1 MEDNFSL
8 SIELQCFVHDQQ
20 KRVSSATNVED
31 IQETLAVIHEVFSQG
46 SLPSFSS
53 LDEKKFLKEEFSRKH
68 YVGFADILLREPV
81 INFLPNLDE
90 EHKNKLDSFFLQGPA
105 SECFPVLVGA
115 MSQSSKT
122 NNIKTIISLLEKFV
136 EEKRFVDI
144 FVQKSMNLNQVDTDF
159 TLKQRNFSEKQL
171 VTLIVS
177 LPERVANKL
186 RSKMNS
192 IFYPDKYFVKVAEQ
206 ILEAMENLHSRLA
219 SNVKEVSFLFLS
231 EVVGRLCMSGYGKSI
246 VGVLLPSFEKWTMT
260 SPLWS
265 HICQKLIAEIPDH
278 VIEPVIENLLKE
290 AKNPGIVGKL
300 LGDSILTNSRLEF
313 LFTTKFLLLRY
324 YSNVKVLINI
334 IGYLSGCKRRHL
346 LIAALCALFDSWS
359 SNSAITHTP
368 YNQHVYISCCI
379 LHITG
384 YLSND
389 ERQTHKHELLKKL
402 LIGVQNHLE
411 SPEHKVRRL
420 GMIVAECATAA
431 LEPNTERL
439 SFEYEEDDESKLLKD
454 LSKGL
459 KAEVMQKTDGLKSR
473 KTKMFES
480 KVSLEKSQESELA
493 DVIKG
498 RVGKENDDDEDDD
511 LKPYNIDEEDTE
523 TQRPLRHLRDCM
535 EALLDNNSDNME
547 KFESALKSLEKIVCA
562 LPGDLDEVCVELM
575 KILLHLQDHF
585 STDNFQEMRF
595 KAMTAITVRCPV
607 PVAKFLTDEFYA
619 ANYSIIQRLDILDVL
634 TASAQELSQPVEL
647 KQDKPGSKKFLPP
660 GYNNQMNVESIPEW
674 QRVVQERIEKKTK
687 RFTKGPSKEQPKP
700 VANRFSQVAG
710 HFLFPLMTNYDHKQS
725 TLDLL
730 GDDCFVLGRLIYTL
744 GVIIHSAR
752 GTPMVCTMG
761 SAMIEFTWA
770 LRYHQEPVVRQV
782 LVFALVMVFTSV
794 PINLLFSER
803 GAELFEVHNW
813 LKDLMERDDNADVK
827 RTAIQALMVLED
839 AFKREVMPQ
848 GKS

>member
-1 MEDNFSL
+1 MEENFSL
-8 SIELQCFVHDQQ
+8 SIELQCFVRDHQ
-20 KRVSSATNVED
+20 KRISSATNIED
-31 IQETLAVIHEVFSQG
+31 IQETLAVIHEVFSHG
-46 SLPSFSS
+46 ALPSFSS
-53 LDEKKFLKEEFSRKH
+53 PDEKKFLKEEFSRKH
-68 YVGFADILLREPV
+68 YVGFVDILLREPV
-81 INFLPNLDE
+81 INFLPHLDD
-90 EHKNKLDSFFLQGPA
+90 EHKKKMDSFFLQGPA
-105 SECFPVLVGA
+105 SDCFSVLLGA
-115 MSQSSKT
+115 LSQSSKT
-122 NNIKTIISLLEKFV
+122 NNIKTIVSLLEKFV
-136 EEKRFVDI
+136 KEKRFIDI
-144 FVQKSMNLNQVDTDF
+144 FVHNSLNLNQVETAF
-159 TLKQRNFSEKQL
+159 NLRQRNFSEKQL

-192 IFYPDKYFVKVAEQ
+192 IFYPETFFVKVAEQ
-206 ILEAMENLHSRLA
+206 ILEAMEELHSRLA
-219 SNVKEVSFLFLS
+219 SNVKEASFLFLS
-231 EVVGRLCMSGYGKSI
+231 DVIGRVCMAGHGKS
-246 VGVLLPSFEKWTMT
+246 VMGVLLPSFEQWTMT
-260 SPLWS
+260 SPLWCR
-265 HICQKLIAEIPDH
+265 ICQKLIAEIPDH
-278 VIEPVIENLLKE
+278 VIEPVLENLLKE

-300 LGDSILTNSRLEF
+300 LGDGILTNSRLQF
-313 LFTTKFLLLRY
+313 LFITKFLLLRY
-324 YSNVKVLINI
+324 YSDIKILINV

-346 LIAALCALFDSWS
+346 LIEALCALFDSWS
-359 SNSAITHTP
+359 STSAVTHSP

-402 LIGVQNHLE
+402 LTGVQNHLE
-411 SPEHKVRRL
+411 SPEHRVRRL
-420 GMIVAECATAA
+420 GMIVAECVTAV

-439 SFEYEEDDESKLLKD
+439 SFEYEEDDESRLLKD

-459 KAEVMQKTDGLKSR
+459 KAEVMKEPDGLKV
-473 KTKMFES
+473 KKMKVFES
-480 KVSLEKSQESELA
+480 KVSSENSHGSEHA
-493 DVIKG
+493 EVTKG
-498 RVGKENDDDEDDD
+498 KVGKEDDDEDDD
-511 LKPYNIDEEDTE
+511 LKPYDINEEDTE
-523 TQRPLRHLRDCM
+523 IQRPLRHLRDCM

-547 KFESALKSLEKIVCA
+547 KFESALKSVETIVCA
-562 LPGDLDEVCVELM
+562 LPGDLDEVCVELI
-575 KILLHLQDHF
+575 KILLHLQDPF
-585 STDNFQEMRF
+585 STDNFLELRF

-634 TASAQELSQPVEL
+634 AASAQQLSQPVEL
-647 KQDKPGSKKFLPP
+647 QQDKPGSKKFLPS
-660 GYNNQMNVESIPEW
+660 GHNNQMNVESIPEW
-674 QRVVQERIEKKTK
+674 QKVVQERIEKKTR

-710 HFLFPLMTNYDHKQS
+710 HFFFPLMTNYDHKQN

-752 GTPMVCTMG
+752 GTPVVSSMG

-803 GAELFEVHNW
+803 GGEVFEVHNW
-813 LKDLMERDDNADVK
+813 LKDLMEKDDNADVK

-839 AFKREVMPQ
+839 AFKNEVMPE